1 MGKARNITISAS
13 KHAAVIAA
21 CAATLIVGKFALSFI
36 PNIEVV
42 TTLVT
47 VYAFVFGFDCLGAT
61 VVFCFADLIL
71 YPPSPDVAIS
81 YFIYWNLL
89 ALIVA
94 LMSRKIKS
102 EYVYLIAALVM
113 TALFGVLTTLMS
125 HLIIGLPFAVTYLA
139 GIPFY
144 VMQIVSTLVFMSVG
158 FKPLTKV
165 LVKLRDGLFKR

>member
-21 CAATLIVGKFALSFI
+21 CAATLIVGKFVLSFI

-42 TTLVT
+42 TTLVA

-61 VVFCFADLIL
+61 AVFCLADLIL
-71 YPPSPDVAIS
+71 YPPSLDVAVS

-94 LMSRKIKS
+94 LM
-102 EYVYLIAALVM
+102 
-113 TALFGVLTTLMS
+113 
-125 HLIIGLPFAVTYLA
+125 
-139 GIPFY
+139 
-144 VMQIVSTLVFMSVG
+144 
-158 FKPLTKV
+158 
-165 LVKLRDGLFKR
+165 

>member
-1 MGKARNITISAS
+1 MGKF
-13 KHAAVIAA
+13 V
-21 CAATLIVGKFALSFI
+21 LSFI

-42 TTLVT
+42 TTLVA

-61 VVFCFADLIL
+61 AVFCLADLIL
-71 YPPSPDVAIS
+71 YPPSLDVAVS

-102 EYVYLIAALVM
+102 EYVYLLTAIVM
-113 TALFGVLTTLMS
+113 TVLFGLLTTLMS
-125 HLIIGLPFAVTYLA
+125 HLIIGLPFVATYLA

-144 VMQIVSTLVFMSVG
+144 VMQIASTLVFMSVG

-165 LVKLRDGLFKR
+165 LVKLRVGLFKR